1 MSEKRIFVGCDH
13 GGLEM
18 KLDLVQL
25 LKDRGWEVVDY
36 GCDTPESVDYPD
48 YAALVAAKV
57 VSDPGSLGMLVCGTG
72 IGMSMAANKV
82 KGARA
87 ALCSDTFSA
96 EMTRRHND
104 ANIICLG
111 GRVLGPELARAI
123 LVSFTEASFDGGR
136 HQRRIDKFA
145 DRG

>member
-25 LKDRGWEVVDY
+25 LKERGWEVVDY
-36 GCDTPESVDYPD
+36 GCDTSESVDYPD

-57 VSDPGSLGMLVCGTG
+57 ASDPGTLGLLVCGTG

-82 KGARA
+82 KGIRA
-87 ALCSDTFSA
+87 ALCGDTFSA
-96 EMTRRHND
+96 EMTRRHNN

-111 GRVLGPELARAI
+111 GRVIGSELARAI
-123 LVSFTEASFDGGR
+123 LVSFIEAPFDGGR
-136 HQRRIDKFA
+136 HQRRLDKFA
-145 DRG
+145 DSE

>member
-1 MSEKRIFVGCDH
+1 MSDKRIYVGCDH

-18 KLDLVQL
+18 KLDLVAL
-25 LKDRGWEVVDY
+25 LKERGWEVVDY
-36 GCDTPESVDYPD
+36 GCDSPESVDYPD
-48 YAALVAAKV
+48 YAALVGAKV
-57 VSDPGSLGMLVCGTG
+57 ASDTGSLGLLVCGTG
-72 IGMSMAANKV
+72 IGMSIAANKV
-82 KGARA
+82 KGIRA
-87 ALCSDTFSA
+87 ALCSDCFSA

-123 LVSFTEASFDGGR
+123 LVSFIDAPFDGGR

-145 DRG
+145 DRA

>member
-1 MSEKRIFVGCDH
+1 MSGKKIFVGCDH

-18 KLDLVQL
+18 KLDLVAL
-25 LKDRGWEVVDY
+25 LKERGWEVVDY
-36 GCDTPESVDYPD
+36 GCDDSESVDYPD
-48 YAALVAAKV
+48 YAALVGAKV
-57 VSDPGSLGMLVCGTG
+57 ASEPGSLGLLVCGTG

-82 KGARA
+82 KGIRA
-87 ALCSDTFSA
+87 ALCSDCFSA

-123 LVSFTEASFDGGR
+123 LVAFTEAPFDGGR

-145 DRG
+145 DRA